1 MIHPKHLGA
10 ALLHAAISHPDP
22 HVRQAAL
29 GGLQAMGFVKN
40 GQAVA
45 PGGQSM
51 PSAPPAAAPGP
62 PQAQAQQAPPPAPG
76 LGGL

>member
-29 GGLQAMGFVKN
+29 GGLQAMGFVK
-40 GQAVA
+40 GASGVA

-51 PSAPPAAAPGP
+51 PSAPSQSAAP
-62 PQAQAQQAPPPAPG
+62 PQAQAQQGPPPPAPG